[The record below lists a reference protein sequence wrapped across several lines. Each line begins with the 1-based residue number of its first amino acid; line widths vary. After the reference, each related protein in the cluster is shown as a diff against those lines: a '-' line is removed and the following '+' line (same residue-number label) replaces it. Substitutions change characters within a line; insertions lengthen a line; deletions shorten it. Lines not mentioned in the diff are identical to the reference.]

1 MTKNVDTFL
10 DTEGR
15 VVTDPKRAVE
25 MRRVVI
31 DESSGQV
38 VETSVWYVK
47 GAQPVDA
54 PPVKKPTGYE
64 RPRGY

>member
-10 DTEGR
+10 DAEGH
-15 VVTDPKRAVE
+15 VVTDPRRAVE

-47 GAQPVDA
+47 GAQPQEDA
-54 PPVKKPTGYE
+54 PTAKKTGYE